1 MSKGI
6 SAPPAHRPNALPS
19 GGSIGRTA
27 TMTPN
32 VKIARL
38 QSRLRYYADDI
49 ERVVNALASGAA
61 STDVADQLRRCAE
74 AMRRSAD

>member
-1 MSKGI
+1 MIAKATGAWVPQSD
-6 SAPPAHRPNALPS
+6 SPLP
-19 GGSIGRTA
+19 RTA

-49 ERVVNALASGAA
+49 DRAIAALASGTA
-61 STDVADQLRRCAE
+61 SPFDVADQLRRCAE